1 MAIDWKEINDALDKV
16 RREYTGVIVING
28 VLDGENDTLDG
39 LVRDVSYSLYQLCKH
54 VKTMLETKP
63 KPRTRL
69 FTAVISQVYFA
80 NSDDEAK
87 EMLQQDID
95 SGVALL
101 DRIGDADDWHIEEL
115 MRGNDTEWLFR
126 TFEDHDA
133 ISESHDEV

>member
-16 RREYTGVIVING
+16 RREYSGVIVING

-39 LVRDVSYSLYQLCKH
+39 LVNDISYSLYQLGEH
-54 VKTMLETKP
+54 VKAMLEAKQKP
-63 KPRTRL
+63 KTRL
-69 FTAVISQVYFA
+69 FRAVASNTYRA
-80 NSDDEAK
+80 MNSDEAR
-87 EMLQQDID
+87 EMLQADID
-95 SGVALL
+95 SGLSFWL
-101 DRIGDADDWHIEEL
+101 GDADDWQIEEL

>member
-63 KPRTRL
+63 KPKTKL
-69 FTAVISQVYFA
+69 FRAVASNTYRAV
-80 NSDDEAK
+80 SSDEAR
-87 EMLQQDID
+87 EMLQADID
-95 SGVALL
+95 SGLSFWL
-101 DRIGDADDWHIEEL
+101 GDADDWEIEEL
-115 MRGNDTEWLFR
+115 MRGKDTEWLFR

-133 ISESHDEV
+133 ISESRDEV

>member
-16 RREYTGVIVING
+16 RREYSGVIVING

-39 LVRDVSYSLYQLCKH
+39 LVHDISHSLYQLGEH
-54 VKTMLETKP
+54 VKTMLEAEQ

-80 NSDDEAK
+80 NSDDEAR

-101 DRIGDADDWHIEEL
+101 DRLGDADDWHIEEL

-126 TFEDHDA
+126 TFEGHDA
-133 ISESHDEV
+133 TSESHDEV